1 MKNLFLSLF
10 GFFLISCATQTPK
23 GSIDKELVKDAIRS
37 RAANYRQCFYTEN
50 EKNKTLEGKV
60 IIFWEINELGNA
72 QNLSVVKST
81 LNNSAVEN
89 CVVESL
95 KTIQFPKPSKGIVS
109 EVTYP
114 FNFKK

>member
-10 GFFLISCATQTPK
+10 GIFLISCATQTPK
-23 GSIDKELVKDAIRS
+23 GSIDKELVKGAIKS
-37 RAANYRQCFYTEN
+37 RTADYRRCFYTEY

-81 LNNSAVEN
+81 LDNSIVEN
-89 CVVESL
+89 CIVESL
-95 KTIQFPKPSKGIVS
+95 KTIQFPKPATGIVA
-109 EVTYP
+109 EIIYP